1 MKKGV
6 FNAWFKEIVTLIF
19 TQTVQAFLLAIVL
32 TIIISALK
40 NNSSSVGD
48 GAGAAAGLLAIIA
61 LSQFSKLELL
71 VKNIFGVTSGFGDPS
86 LANGRNTLTA
96 GKAMV
101 LGNLRR
107 LGDNGRKV
115 AQVGKGISAG
125 LKMRDLKDEKAK
137 LLSQD
142 SPTLNGSKP
151 RTNGGGN
158 GDDENNNE
166 KLNADLGSLL
176 QAINV
181 QTEKIEAQ
189 TQAMERNRLDD
200 KLKELDQKIADTKKE
215 RNDAYKTAAGG
226 IVETAGALYGGVAG
240 TMYGLAQGDQIV
252 TSALGGMEAGDAAA
266 QTAFN
271 TAVSAGTT
279 AGRAIKTGGNV
290 AINAGKGAINA
301 HNNGAGL
308 KGTIKGAAQNATK
321 HGRSMQDVAKN
332 IQQYQ
337 NELNA
342 MEQKASE
349 QQKKELQAQA
359 DKYYEQISEVFNN
372 QAIRNV
378 KAGKGVNPVKNPIK
392 RVKTGKI
399 NRVKELPKN
408 YDIGKN

>member
-86 LANGRNTLTA
+86 LANGRNSLTA

-101 LGNLRR
+101 MGNLRR

-142 SPTLNGSKP
+142 NPTLNGTKLK
-151 RTNGGGN
+151 TNGGGS

-176 QAINV
+176 QAIND

-240 TMYGLAQGDQIV
+240 TMYGLAQGEEIA
-252 TSALGGMEAGDAAA
+252 TSAIAGMEAGDAAT

-271 TAVSAGTT
+271 VTTSAATT
-279 AGRAIKTGGNV
+279 AGRAIKVGGNV

-301 HNNGAGL
+301 HKNGAGI

-321 HGRSMQDVAKN
+321 HGRAMQDVAKN

-359 DKYYEQISEVFNN
+359 DKYYEQISEVYNN
-372 QAIRNV
+372 QAMRNI
-378 KAGKGVNPVKNPIK
+378 KSGKGVNPIAHPIK